1 MQDAASAAVDGLLID
16 VDYHFYSGETVDFGG
31 KALTIDCKAKFIGDG
46 NLIFYE
52 IRQRF
57 PHCRGF
63 MESTTT
69 PWVIKPWT
77 DDNQWLTDAAA
88 VVATLK
94 QSKTDGYQPTVSD
107 YVKFP

>member
-1 MQDAASAAVDGLLID
+1 
-16 VDYHFYSGETVDFGG
+16 
-31 KALTIDCKAKFIGDG
+31 
-46 NLIFYE
+46 
-52 IRQRF
+52 
-57 PHCRGF
+57 

-107 YVKFP
+107 YVKFPGIETLLPPNAKGQNITSTLEIRECIGVEVHRASGLMAGFFV

>member
-1 MQDAASAAVDGLLID
+1 
-16 VDYHFYSGETVDFGG
+16 
-31 KALTIDCKAKFIGDG
+31 
-46 NLIFYE
+46 
-52 IRQRF
+52 
-57 PHCRGF
+57 

-107 YVKFP
+107 YVKFPRNRNVTPT